1 MTLRESVEQ
10 LRALLG
16 EGGGRTFDQA
26 RVEILD
32 HLQKLGWAV
41 NPTLKIPHA
50 TSPNGHVRLWFKK
63 QAVYFTDL
71 AGEQLSRGSD
81 PPATRHD
88 FGDARTISYSLDTR
102 KLDPE
107 QFMALIQKQFEGSL

>member
-1 MTLRESVEQ
+1 MPLREHLAE
-10 LRALLG
+10 LRDLLG
-16 EGGGRTFDQA
+16 EASGKTFDQA
-26 RVEILD
+26 RAEILD

-102 KLDPE
+102 KLSPE
-107 QFMALIQKQFEGSL
+107 QFMELIQKQFQGSL